1 MMSYITAL
9 KLLFKG
15 LLKGEL
21 KTFDFIVKIIHGF
34 TAIQRRYNF
43 YAVKVRKQY
52 LDLKG
57 TNVAIYVL
65 LGKYYYLW
73 DVVLERLYYYNE
85 GFDVVLVNPG
95 GFHSDA
101 ALALSKNYGFSYIEF
116 LPNNIEAAQ
125 NYVIQHIID
134 SPIVIKLDD
143 DVFLTKFTIKNMI
156 RVYSR
161 LKEEG
166 VDIGFVAP
174 VLNVNNVSFYHFL
187 KTLDLIEE
195 YSKIF
200 EKPIF
205 AKHWTKQRIWYDPE
219 VAKWI
224 WERSIPL
231 NKVAYIFAKKNNEL
245 YEYIPVRFSISCIL
259 FERAFLLRHY
269 GYSSP
274 GPRVSINIQG
284 KIRNTPLIWGSV
296 IQVDEDSIN
305 FYVDN
310 KKHARILALDS
321 FAGHLS
327 YYPQQEVMLRW
338 YRNNKHRLLEDLKE

>member
-1 MMSYITAL
+1 MSYTAAL
-9 KLLFKG
+9 KLLLKG
-15 LLKGEL
+15 LIKGEL
-21 KTFDFIVKIIHGF
+21 TVFDFMVKVIHAF
-34 TAIQRRYNF
+34 TAVQRYYNF
-43 YAVKVRKQY
+43 HAVKVRKKY

-57 TNVAIYVL
+57 TKATIYVL
-65 LGKYYYLW
+65 LGKYHELW

-85 GFDVVLVNPG
+85 GFDVILVNPG
-95 GFHSDA
+95 GFQSDK
-101 ALALSKNYGFSYIEF
+101 ALALSKNYKFSYIEF
-116 LPNNIEAAQ
+116 IPNNIEAAQ
-125 NYVIQHIID
+125 NYVIYHVID

-156 RVYSR
+156 RTYLR

-166 VDIGFVAP
+166 LDIGFIAP
-174 VLNVNNVSFYHFL
+174 VLNVNNVSFYYFL
-187 KTLDLIEE
+187 KTLGLLEE

-205 AKHWTKQRIWYDPE
+205 AKHWTNQRIWYDPE

-231 NKVAYIFAKKNNEL
+231 NEIAKIFAEKNKGL

-259 FERAFLLRHY
+259 FERTFLLRHY
-269 GYSSP
+269 GFSSP

-284 KIRNTPLIWGSV
+284 KVRNMPLIWGTV
-296 IQVDEDSIN
+296 IQGDEDSIN
-305 FYVDN
+305 FYADN
-310 KKHARILALDS
+310 EKYARILALDS

-327 YYPQQEVMLRW
+327 YYPQQEVMLKW